1 MAACRAGI
9 DMSTLPLDYTRCAP
23 MPMAADKCQTCARYS
38 LLQQQT
44 WGPRTPLVQQ
54 KGFPEFDGCP
64 CVPLEFL
71 EQTE

>member
-1 MAACRAGI
+1 
-9 DMSTLPLDYTRCAP
+9 
-23 MPMAADKCQTCARYS
+23 MAADKCQTCARYS

-71 EQTE
+71 ERTE

>member
-1 MAACRAGI
+1 
-9 DMSTLPLDYTRCAP
+9 MSRLREFLALPIDYTRCSP
-23 MPMAADKCQTCARYS
+23 HPVAADKCNGCARYA
-38 LLQQQT
+38 LLPQQT